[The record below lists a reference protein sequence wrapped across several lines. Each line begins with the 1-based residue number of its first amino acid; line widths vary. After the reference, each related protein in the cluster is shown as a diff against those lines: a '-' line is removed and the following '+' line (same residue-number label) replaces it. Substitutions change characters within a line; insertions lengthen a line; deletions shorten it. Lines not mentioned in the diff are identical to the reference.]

1 MTFSYAYFFV
11 LVALS
16 LQLCFEAAPAGSARV
31 DARAWLS
38 AVPPVAM
45 VLLALVTLNQTVF
58 ANQLYLNKRLQEQT
72 ALSYYTRVI
81 DRMETTDGYVAGQ
94 TKVAFVGTSDKSPLT
109 FVRPGY
115 EGVSPKGYEGTTG
128 MAAWAVGTYYGTYEF
143 YLENVLGYPVNM
155 VSEGQAASLSRTD
168 EVESMG
174 AFPAKDSCR
183 FVGDVLVVKVG
194 E

>member
-1 MTFSYAYFFV
+1 
-11 LVALS
+11 
-16 LQLCFEAAPAGSARV
+16 
-31 DARAWLS
+31 
-38 AVPPVAM
+38 
-45 VLLALVTLNQTVF
+45 
-58 ANQLYLNKRLQEQT
+58 
-72 ALSYYTRVI
+72 
-81 DRMETTDGYVAGQ
+81 
-94 TKVAFVGTSDKSPLT
+94 
-109 FVRPGY
+109 
-115 EGVSPKGYEGTTG
+115 